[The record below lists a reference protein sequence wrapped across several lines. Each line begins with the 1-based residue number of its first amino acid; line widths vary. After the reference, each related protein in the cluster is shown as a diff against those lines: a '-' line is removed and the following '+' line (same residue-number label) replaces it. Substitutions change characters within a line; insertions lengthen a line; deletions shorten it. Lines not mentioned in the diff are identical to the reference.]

1 MKKIYIF
8 LFFFFTI
15 NSVFGQSRSISLELG
30 GSSTIGSIG
39 FEQTML
45 LKNKDQLAFRIGALY
60 VPAYRHEK
68 WYNFP
73 VGVSYLKTN
82 KHGAYEFGLGA
93 TYFREQTNLYGGYCL
108 SGEEKYILEINNL
121 HTKHFLLSAN
131 FGIRAYTTTNG
142 SGLFWNLKFAPTYL
156 ISSTYFR
163 TILVQDKINPKIKE
177 WETEKRSVESSSYKS
192 LLMDSAFIPIFGLE
206 LGYTFKNEK

>member
-15 NSVFGQSRSISLELG
+15 NSVFGQSRSISLEFG

-60 VPAYRHEK
+60 IPAYKYEK

-93 TYFREQTNLYGGYCL
+93 TYFRKQL
-108 SGEEKYILEINNL
+108 SDIVPFCTSGDDRYILRMSNI
-121 HTKHFLLSAN
+121 HTNHFLVSAN
-131 FGIRAYTTTNG
+131 FGIRAYTHSNG
-142 SGLFWNLKFAPTYL
+142 SGLFWNIKFSPTYL
-156 ISSTYFR
+156 LSSTDYKGV
-163 TILVQDKINPKIKE
+163 LVQDGVNPAVTE
-177 WETEKRSVESSSYKS
+177 WQTDKFTYDSPTYDSV
-192 LLMDSAFIPIFGLE
+192 LFTSAFIPIFGLE
-206 LGYTFKNEK
+206 LGYTFKNKK

>member
-1 MKKIYIF
+1 MKKFYIF
-8 LFFFFTI
+8 SFFFLVQCSI
-15 NSVFGQSRSISLELG
+15 FGQSRSISLELG
-30 GSSTIGSIG
+30 GCSTIGSIG

-60 VPAYRHEK
+60 IPAYKYEK

-73 VGVSYLKTN
+73 VGISYLKTN

-93 TYFREQTNLYGGYCL
+93 TYFRKQESLDGGYCL
-108 SGEEKYILEINNL
+108 SGEEKSILDIKNF

-131 FGIRAYTTTNG
+131 FGIRAYTAMNG
-142 SGLFWNLKFAPTYL
+142 SGLFWNLKFSPTYL
-156 ISSTYFR
+156 ISTTYFR
-163 TILVQDKINPKIKE
+163 TILVQDKINPNIKE
-177 WETEKRSVESSSYKS
+177 WETEKRSAESPSYKS

-206 LGYTFKNEK
+206 LGYTFKNKK

>member
-8 LFFFFTI
+8 LFFFFTLNYI
-15 NSVFGQSRSISLELG
+15 FGQSRSISLELG

-60 VPAYRHEK
+60 IPTKYEK
-68 WYNFP
+68 CYNFP

-93 TYFREQTNLYGGYCL
+93 TYFRQQRGTGTGYYDYDGNGNVLYISNNHIKNL
-108 SGEEKYILEINNL
+108 
-121 HTKHFLLSAN
+121 LLSAN
-131 FGIRAYTTTNG
+131 IGIRAYTQGNS
-142 SGLFWNLKFAPTYL
+142 SGLFWNLTFSPTYFV
-156 ISSTYFR
+156 SSTEYFNV
-163 TILVQDKINPKIKE
+163 LVQNRANPNQIE
-177 WETEKRSVESSSYKS
+177 FRVEKFPDDSPTYDSV
-192 LLMDSAFIPIFGLE
+192 LFTSAFIPIFGLE
-206 LGYTFKNEK
+206 LGYTFKNKK